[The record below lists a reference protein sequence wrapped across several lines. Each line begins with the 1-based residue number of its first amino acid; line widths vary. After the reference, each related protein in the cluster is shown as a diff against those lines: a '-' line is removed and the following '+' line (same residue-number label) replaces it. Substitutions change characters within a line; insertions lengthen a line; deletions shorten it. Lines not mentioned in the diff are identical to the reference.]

1 MTLEESKNFLRNRG
15 LSSCPCSYGGNQ
27 ELVEVAIHI
36 KFLEEEENKKTQP

>member
-1 MTLEESKNFLRNRG
+1 MTLDESKNFLKNRG

-36 KFLEEEENKKTQP
+36 KFLEEENKKPTD